1 MLNNY
6 KKDEYYKICKRCV
19 MDTSAKDIKFNN
31 DSVCNFCSNFLDS
44 YKFSKN
50 LRIVDKSKLDKLISA
65 CKERGKGRKYDCIV
79 GVSGGVDSSFTLIEV
94 VNKGLNPLA
103 VHMDNGWDSELAQNN
118 IQNLVRKLNVD
129 LFTYVIEW
137 QEYRSLMQSFFDA
150 DVVDIEILYDNAA
163 FASCYNQ
170 AKKNGL
176 KHILAGTNIVTE
188 GMAMPKEWNWLKYDK
203 KNIESIAKL
212 NNIKINSFPCI
223 SLLEKIFYENVR
235 GIRWISFLDFLEFD
249 KDKALKILI
258 KEFGYKPYPYKH
270 YESIFTRFYQGYILP
285 KKFGID
291 KRRVHFSNLISTG
304 LMKRNEAIELLKN
317 IPYPSIED
325 LEEDKAYFLKKMKWE
340 EATLDE
346 YISRPP
352 KSHYS
357 YPTDKHLY
365 DMLYQFAE
373 KIGIKKMKKFIKGE
387 FQYY

>member
-1 MLNNY
+1 MLNNH
-6 KKDEYYKICKRCV
+6 KKDNLYKICKRCV
-19 MDTSAKDIKFNN
+19 MDTSAKNIKFND
-31 DSVCNFCSNFLDS
+31 DSICNFCSDFINS
-44 YKFSKN
+44 YKSSKN
-50 LRIVDKSKLDKLISA
+50 YRLSEKSKLDKLILA
-65 CKERGKGRKYDCIV
+65 CKKRGLGRRYDCVV

-94 VNKGLNPLA
+94 VKQGLNPLA

-163 FASCYNQ
+163 FATCYNQ

-176 KHILAGTNIVTE
+176 KHILAGTNMATE

-212 NNIKINSFPCI
+212 NNIKINSFPSI

-235 GIRWISFLDFLEFD
+235 DIRWISFLDFIEFD
-249 KDKALKILI
+249 KEKALKTLI
-258 KEFGYKPYPYKH
+258 SDFGYKPYPYKH

-285 KKFGID
+285 SKFGID
-291 KRRVHFSNLISTG
+291 KRKVHFSNLIAAG
-304 LMKRNEAIELLKN
+304 LMQRNEAIELLKN
-317 IPYPSIED
+317 IPYPSIEE
-325 LEEDKAYFLKKMKWE
+325 LEEDKAYFLKKMKW
-340 EATLDE
+340 DE
-346 YISRPP
+346 SNLNDYISRPQ

-365 DMLYQFAE
+365 DKFYKLAE
-373 KIGIKKMKKFIKGE
+373 KIGIKKIKKLVKGK
-387 FQYY
+387 FQYS